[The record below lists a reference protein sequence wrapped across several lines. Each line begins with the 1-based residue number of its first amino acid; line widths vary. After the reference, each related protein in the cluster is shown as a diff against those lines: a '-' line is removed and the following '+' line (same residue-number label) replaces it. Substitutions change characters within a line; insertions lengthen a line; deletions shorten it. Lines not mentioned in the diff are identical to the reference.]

1 MRYELIT
8 AAAVVVTIAT
18 PVHGETIRCGSSVV
32 NESVTVEELVRKCGE
47 PTSKR
52 SEEQDVRVRTPN
64 DLNSNTKKIGT
75 TITEYWTYD
84 RGDQAPGVLVT
95 IRDGKVRSIQ
105 VVR

>member
-1 MRYELIT
+1 MRRELIT
-8 AAAVVVTIAT
+8 AAVVMVAMAT

-32 NESVTVEELVRKCGE
+32 NDSVTVEELVRKCGE

-64 DLNSNTKKIGT
+64 DLNSNTRKIGT

-84 RGDQAPGVLVT
+84 RGAQAPPVLVT